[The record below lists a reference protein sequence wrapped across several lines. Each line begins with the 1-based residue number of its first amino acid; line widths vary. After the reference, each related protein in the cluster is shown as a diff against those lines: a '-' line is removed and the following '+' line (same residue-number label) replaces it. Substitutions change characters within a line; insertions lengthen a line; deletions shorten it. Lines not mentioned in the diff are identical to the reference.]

1 MKNQTAI
8 VIGATGLIGY
18 NLVKLILED
27 DNFSCLKVF
36 TRRTL
41 GINNKKL
48 EEHLVDF
55 DRIEEWK
62 EQLKGDVLF
71 SAMGTTL
78 QKAGSKDVQY
88 KIDYTYQYE
97 TALAAANNGVN
108 TYCLVSS
115 AGANPKSF
123 VFYSRIKGELD
134 QAVKA
139 LAFKNIFIFRPS
151 ILEGERQESR
161 RGERIGIVLSRLFT
175 KIPGL
180 TKYRPIPGEIVAR
193 AMIHVS
199 KTVQIRKE
207 FEIYTL
213 EEIFSLLD
221 QPN

>member
-8 VIGATGLIGY
+8 VIGATGLIGF
-18 NLVKLILED
+18 NLVKLILVD

-48 EEHLVDF
+48 EEYVVDF

-71 SAMGTTL
+71 PAMGTTL

-97 TALAAANNGVN
+97 TALAAENNGVN
-108 TYCLVSS
+108 TYSLVSS
-115 AGANPKSF
+115 AGANPKSS

-134 QAVKA
+134 NAVRK
-139 LAFKNIFIFRPS
+139 LPFKNTFIFRPS
-151 ILEGERQESR
+151 ILEGERLESR
-161 RGERIGIVLSRLFT
+161 RGEKIGIVLSRLFT

-180 TKYRPIPGEIVAR
+180 AKYRPIPGEIVAR

-199 KTVQIRKE
+199 QTAHERKE
-207 FEIYTL
+207 SEIFTL

-221 QPN
+221 QTN

>member
-8 VIGATGLIGY
+8 VIGATGLIGFK
-18 NLVKLILED
+18 LVKLILDD

-41 GINNKKL
+41 GINNNKL

-78 QKAGSKDVQY
+78 QKAGSKEVQY
-88 KIDYTYQYE
+88 KIDYTYQFE
-97 TALAAANNGVN
+97 TALAASNYGVRI
-108 TYCLVSS
+108 YCLVSS
-115 AGANPKSF
+115 VGANPKSSI
-123 VFYSRIKGELD
+123 FYSRIKGELD
-134 QAVKA
+134 HAIES
-139 LAFKNIFIFRPS
+139 LPFKNIFIFRPS
-151 ILEGERQESR
+151 ILDGERQESR
-161 RGERIGIVLSRLFT
+161 RGEKIGIVLSRFFT

-180 TKYRPIPGEIVAR
+180 TKYRPISGDVVAK
-193 AMIHVS
+193 AMIHVTQTAQ
-199 KTVQIRKE
+199 KRKE
-207 FEIYTL
+207 FEIFTL

-221 QPN
+221 

>member
-8 VIGATGLIGY
+8 VIGATGLIGFK
-18 NLVKLILED
+18 LVKHILED

-48 EEHLVDF
+48 EENLVDF

-78 QKAGSKDVQY
+78 QKAGSKAVQY

-97 TALAAANNGVN
+97 TALAAANNGVKI
-108 TYCLVSS
+108 YCLVSS
-115 AGANPKSF
+115 AGANPRSSL
-123 VFYSRIKGELD
+123 FYSRMKGELD
-134 QAVKA
+134 QAVEA
-139 LAFKNIFIFRPS
+139 LPFRNIFIFRPS
-151 ILEGERQESR
+151 ILDGERQESR
-161 RGERIGIVLSRLFT
+161 RGEKIGLVLTGFFT

-180 TKYRPIPGEIVAR
+180 TKYRPISGELVAE

-199 KTVQIRKE
+199 QTAPKRKE
-207 FEIYTL
+207 SEVFTL
-213 EEIFSLLD
+213 EEIFSLL
-221 QPN
+221 N

>member
-8 VIGATGLIGY
+8 VIGATGLIGF

-27 DNFSCLKVF
+27 NNFSCLKVF

-48 EEHLVDF
+48 EEYLVDF

-62 EQLKGDVLF
+62 EKIKGDVLF

-78 QKAGSKDVQY
+78 QKAGSKAVQY
-88 KIDYTYQYE
+88 KIDYTYQYL

-108 TYCLVSS
+108 TFSLVSS
-115 AGANPKSF
+115 AGANPKSSI
-123 VFYSRIKGELD
+123 FYSRMKGELD
-134 QAVKA
+134 HAVEA
-139 LAFKNIFIFRPS
+139 LPFKNIFIFRPS
-151 ILEGERQESR
+151 ILDGERQESR
-161 RGERIGIVLSRLFT
+161 TGERIGIVLSRFFT

-180 TKYRPIPGEIVAR
+180 TKYRPISGNVVAK

-199 KTVQIRKE
+199 QTAHKRKE
-207 FEIYTL
+207 FEIFTL

-221 QPN
+221 

>member
-1 MKNQTAI
+1 M
-8 VIGATGLIGY
+8 
-18 NLVKLILED
+18 
-27 DNFSCLKVF
+27 F

-55 DRIEEWK
+55 ERIEEWK
-62 EQLKGDVLF
+62 EKIKGDILF

-78 QKAGSKDVQY
+78 QKASSKAIQY

-123 VFYSRIKGELD
+123 IFYSRIKGELD
-134 QAVKA
+134 NAVKS
-139 LAFKNIFIFRPS
+139 LPFKNIFIFRPS
-151 ILEGERQESR
+151 ILDGERQENR
-161 RGERIGIVLSRLFT
+161 RGEEIGIVLSRFFT

-180 TKYRPIPGEIVAR
+180 KKYRPIAGERLAK

-199 KTVQIRKE
+199 QIVQIRKE
-207 FEIYTL
+207 FEIFTL
-213 EEIFSLLD
+213 EEIFSLLN
-221 QPN
+221 QSN

>member
-8 VIGATGLIGY
+8 VIGATGLIGF

-27 DNFSCLKVF
+27 DNFSRIKVF

-48 EEHLVDF
+48 EEYLVDF

-62 EQLKGDVLF
+62 EQLKGDILF

-78 QKAGSKDVQY
+78 QKAGSKAIQY

-97 TALAAANNGVN
+97 TALAAANNGVKI
-108 TYCLVSS
+108 YCLVSS
-115 AGANPKSF
+115 VGANPKSSI
-123 VFYSRIKGELD
+123 FYSRIKGELD
-134 QAVKA
+134 NAVKS
-139 LAFKNIFIFRPS
+139 LPFKNIFIFRPS
-151 ILEGERQESR
+151 ILDGERQESR
-161 RGERIGIVLSRLFT
+161 RGERIGIVLTQFFT

-180 TKYRPIPGEIVAR
+180 TKYRPIPGELVAK

-199 KTVQIRKE
+199 QTAPKRKE
-207 FEIYTL
+207 FEIFTL
-213 EEIFSLLD
+213 EELFSLLN
-221 QPN
+221 QSN